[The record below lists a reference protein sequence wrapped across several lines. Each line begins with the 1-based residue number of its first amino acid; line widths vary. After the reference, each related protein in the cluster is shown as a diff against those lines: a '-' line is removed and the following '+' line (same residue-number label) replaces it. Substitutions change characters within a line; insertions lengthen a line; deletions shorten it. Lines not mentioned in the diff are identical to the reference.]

1 MQTTQTADLR
11 PGARLAQGR
20 RRARLTHLQQRNL
33 WGFAFAVPALCL
45 FALFSIYPIA
55 RTFFLSFFDYSV
67 VDPPHPVGLENYRQL
82 LGDPRFH
89 SSLFNSFRYVVFT
102 YVPVWILALL
112 LALALNTRIRARS
125 VFRTIYFVPV
135 VMSWVVVSVIW
146 KLIFHRNGLLNTMF
160 LSPVGIGPQNWLTDI
175 QLAPDAIVILSIWKE
190 VGFFMVV
197 FLAGL
202 QNIPSDFT
210 EAARVDGSSNLQV
223 FRYIT
228 LPLLQPTILF
238 STVIGLIAGLQ
249 IFIPQFVMTQG
260 GPVDATLVLT
270 LDIYQTAFVFL
281 DGGKASA
288 MSVMLFL
295 IIAVVTLVQFRLY
308 RSRAYG

>member
-1 MQTTQTADLR
+1 MQSTQTAELR
-11 PGARLAQGR
+11 AGVELAQGR
-20 RRARLTHLQQRNL
+20 RRIRLTHVQKRNL

-45 FALFSIYPIA
+45 FALFSIYPIG

-67 VDPPHPVGLENYRQL
+67 VDPPRPVGLENYQQI
-82 LGDPRFH
+82 LGDPRFQT
-89 SSLFNSFRYVVFT
+89 SLFNSFRYVIFT
-102 YVPVWILALL
+102 YIPVWVLALL
-112 LALALNTRIRARS
+112 LALALNTRIKARAI
-125 VFRTIYFVPV
+125 FRTIYFVPV

-190 VGFFMVV
+190 VGFFMVI

-210 EAARVDGSSNLQV
+210 EAARVDGSSGLQV

-238 STVIGLIAGLQ
+238 STVIGLVAGLQ

-288 MSVMLFL
+288 MSVVLFC

>member
-1 MQTTQTADLR
+1 MQTTQTAELR
-11 PGARLAQGR
+11 AGAQLAQGR
-20 RRARLTHLQQRNL
+20 RRIRLTHLQKRNL

-55 RTFFLSFFDYSV
+55 RTFFLSFYDYSV
-67 VDPPHPVGLENYRQL
+67 VDPPRPVGLENYQQI
-82 LGDPRFH
+82 LGDPRFQA
-89 SSLFNSFRYVVFT
+89 SLFNSFRYVIFT
-102 YVPVWILALL
+102 YIPVWVLALL
-112 LALALNTRIRARS
+112 LALALNTRIRARAI
-125 VFRTIYFVPV
+125 FRTIYFVPV

-190 VGFFMVV
+190 VGFFMVI

-210 EAARVDGSSNLQV
+210 EAARVDGSSGLQV

-238 STVIGLIAGLQ
+238 STVIGLVAGLQ

-288 MSVMLFL
+288 MSVVLFL

>member
-1 MQTTQTADLR
+1 MQTTQTAELR
-11 PGARLAQGR
+11 ASPQLGQGR
-20 RRARLTHLQQRNL
+20 RRIRLTHLQKRNL

-67 VDPPHPVGLENYRQL
+67 VDPPRPVGLANYQQI

-89 SSLFNSFRYVVFT
+89 SSLFNSFRYVIFT
-102 YVPVWILALL
+102 YVPVWVLALL
-112 LALALNTRIRARS
+112 LALALNTRIKARAF
-125 VFRTIYFVPV
+125 FRTIYFVPV

-160 LSPVGIGPQNWLTDI
+160 LSPIGIGPQNWLTDV

-210 EAARVDGSSNLQV
+210 EAARVDGSSSLQV

-238 STVIGLIAGLQ
+238 STVIGLVAGLQ

-260 GPVDATLVLT
+260 GPVNATLVMT

-288 MSVMLFL
+288 MSVVLFF